1 MLDSRKPSIFL
12 ENLWSSSHNR
22 RVGLLIQN
30 RKEKKKMVG
39 ISCGRCEMTRPIT
52 LAFTYSFIIS
62 NAYTQCLNCERNS
75 WSVELFDGRRLTKFV
90 T

>member
-1 MLDSRKPSIFL
+1 
-12 ENLWSSSHNR
+12 
-22 RVGLLIQN
+22 
-30 RKEKKKMVG
+30 MVG